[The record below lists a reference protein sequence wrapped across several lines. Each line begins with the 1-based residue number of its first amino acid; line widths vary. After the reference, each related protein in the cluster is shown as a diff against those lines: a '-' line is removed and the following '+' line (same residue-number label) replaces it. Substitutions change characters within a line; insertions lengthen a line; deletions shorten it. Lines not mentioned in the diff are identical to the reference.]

1 MSFSFHL
8 RAAPTSGVRALHAST
23 VTLAAAG
30 FALAAWLGPPAWAG
44 AWIGGGV
51 AACWA
56 AWRYGGR
63 RLSWGRLIVDESGD
77 GRWEAQDD
85 AAAEGARTVRIER
98 WCATERLVWLR
109 LAETGDGGRRDTLI
123 ARDACSAEQWRCLRA
138 WLNWLGRG

>member
-1 MSFSFHL
+1 MTFAFEL
-8 RAAPTSGVRALHAST
+8 RAASTFGVRAMHAST

-30 FALAAWLGPPAWAG
+30 FALAAWLAPPAWAG
-44 AWIGGGV
+44 AWLVGGV
-51 AACWA
+51 AAGWA

-63 RLSWGRLIVDESGD
+63 RLSWGRLSIDETG
-77 GRWEAQDD
+77 GVRWQAQDD
-85 AAAEGARTVRIER
+85 AAGQGARIVRIER

-109 LAETGDGGRRDTLI
+109 FAEAGEGGRRDTLI